1 MDTPAGQ
8 LQRAREQA
16 RARLADG
23 YAHDLIDQDVLDQRM
38 DDVERA
44 GTIAEL
50 DRLTADV
57 TPVASVALVPAA
69 AAARLRVVFG
79 ALDRTGAWT
88 VAPRTHVRVV
98 LGSATLDLR
107 QAVLQPGPIEL
118 ELHIILGSLDLI
130 IPPGW
135 QIENECGA
143 ILGSVEQHSA
153 AAPPSAAPRQVL
165 RLTGRVTLASLT
177 IHERLPG
184 EGAWGAHK
192 RRKRERKALAQR
204 SSRALR
210 D

>member
-1 MDTPAGQ
+1 AQ
-8 LQRAREQA
+8 
-16 RARLADG
+16 
-23 YAHDLIDQDVLDQRM
+23 
-38 DDVERA
+38 
-44 GTIAEL
+44 
-50 DRLTADV
+50 
-57 TPVASVALVPAA
+57 
-69 AAARLRVVFG
+69 LRVVFA
-79 ALDRTGAWT
+79 ALQRSGTRTP
-88 VAPRTHVRVV
+88 APRTHPRGV
-98 LGSATLDLR
+98 LGSATRAPR
-107 QAVLQPGPIEL
+107 QAGPQPRPIGPEP
-118 ELHIILGSLDLI
+118 HR
-130 IPPGW
+130 PPGTLRLISPPRW

-143 ILGSVEQHSA
+143 ILGSVEQHSG